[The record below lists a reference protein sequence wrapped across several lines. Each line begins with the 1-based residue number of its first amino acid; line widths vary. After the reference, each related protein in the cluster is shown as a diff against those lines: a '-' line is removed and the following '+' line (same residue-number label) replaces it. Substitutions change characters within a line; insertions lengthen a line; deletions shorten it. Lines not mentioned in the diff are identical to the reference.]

1 MKRHWPIRSTLKD
14 GKVYI
19 DSVLEQYADKIKP
32 GDEIVQINGNSLDV
46 ILEDMSL
53 LLGVSINNQGK
64 LTLQLKETSG
74 LLKDVEIR
82 KEKNTIKK

>member
-53 LLGVSINNQGK
+53 LLGVSINHHGK
-64 LTLQLKETSG
+64 LTLQLKETNG

-82 KEKNTIKK
+82 KGKNIAKK